1 MDLSEFIRIA
11 DDHAFTRSPCLYI
24 IRHPSTA
31 EEVYRCGASGT
42 KLYQGSDLP
51 YGSDASKQKGIVGR
65 CNLYLGF
72 WYPLEGQIHAALRIK
87 QQLVATA
94 QDRTATDAAGNL
106 FNVDRG
112 SKTLVLARE
121 KEFHAALD
129 RRGYRRPGEIG
140 KELFKANSVR
150 ELIAVLRQIRGEE
163 LYLFTSDSITEDTR
177 YNKGKAQPTDVLET
191 QARTTQPRE
200 RKEPTVTVRLSKQA
214 LEQLRS
220 SNQGQFDKLVE
231 LVLQLVPNRTV
242 ETVRVPKQVI
252 NLSRDMDTESIDSI
266 ITAQA
271 TRTRAAVPPT
281 TPAPT
286 APPAAPPAQAAA
298 PETIASRR
306 ITRSMAAAAAQ
317 ELPLA
322 QRRPRR

>member
-1 MDLSEFIRIA
+1 M
-11 DDHAFTRSPCLYI
+11 
-24 IRHPSTA
+24 
-31 EEVYRCGASGT
+31 
-42 KLYQGSDLP
+42 
-51 YGSDASKQKGIVGR
+51 
-65 CNLYLGF
+65 
-72 WYPLEGQIHAALRIK
+72 
-87 QQLVATA
+87 
-94 QDRTATDAAGNL
+94 
-106 FNVDRG
+106 
-112 SKTLVLARE
+112 LARE

-140 KELFKANSVR
+140 KELFIPTNSVR

-177 YNKGKAQPTDVLET
+177 YKKGKAQPTDVLET
-191 QARTTQPRE
+191 QARTTQPRA

-231 LVLQLVPNRTV
+231 LVPQLVPNRTV

-271 TRTRAAVPPT
+271 PRTRAA
-281 TPAPT
+281 
-286 APPAAPPAQAAA
+286 APPAPPPSPSTTPSPHSNDARAGARSGRGARDDRPTAQPTAVTPNTFFPTPTFQSSDAQAHIAAVA
-298 PETIASRR
+298 PETIA
-306 ITRSMAAAAAQ
+306 
-317 ELPLA
+317 
-322 QRRPRR
+322 